1 MLKKSGLPFWALL
14 ALVGVTS
21 LGAFLRLHHLS
32 QRGPINGDEATTI
45 LHARQWM
52 ACGKLF
58 AQKFGF
64 YKAQTQQELLNYIN
78 LHGWSA
84 YDAKAA
90 NAFFRAIGLWLFGD
104 TVYGATLPIAILAIL
119 TIPVLFFFTQRLLAD
134 FRVSLVAAMLLAISP
149 SGVFYGRGF
158 KAEADSMLF
167 LLLAL
172 WCYYEGSQRYRQPHA
187 PRWIWASGWLTGIA
201 VSCNGRAVD
210 FPAIFLLII
219 LAEKFSLR
227 RPILAALGNYF
238 RILAGISMVLVFWEL
253 PYHWAMVTARETGLS
268 FNSQFYTYWEAL
280 LIRREMTLNAYHS
293 GFGWPPDGLQAY
305 LYLACRYEGPTAIL
319 ALLGFGRSVWSK
331 KRFPLAFILAP
342 VVVGFIFFWSAMSHP
357 YYLYSFSIPELYLL
371 AAIGFC
377 WLGDRWLWAEHSRTR
392 IIALWALIAVIITW
406 SGWASWEAVKL
417 RSRMAEAMDWL
428 KQNHPNAVA
437 AVTTYSQAL
446 CEYDN
451 AHVVPLLQMMHP
463 SDFDRAYPQIQFLV
477 VDPPEKFVNC
487 VAGVVPLDQSLLPNA
502 EAFATPF
509 NAFENTTQPV
519 ATFTNVYDRMGF
531 FFLGSQMN
539 YSLAR
544 TRLFLKCYNSKIDS
558 VIRIYN
564 VRDVMQALRPT
575 TKLIFPD
582 NNSAPFE
589 LAR

>member
-1 MLKKSGLPFWALL
+1 M
-14 ALVGVTS
+14 GVTS
-21 LGAFLRLHHLS
+21 FGAFLRLYHLR
-32 QRGPINGDEATTI
+32 QRGPINGDEASTI

-58 AQKFGF
+58 LQRFGF

-78 LHGWSA
+78 LHGWCA

-119 TIPVLFFFTQRLLAD
+119 TIPILFFFTQRLVAD
-134 FRVSLVAAMLLAISP
+134 FRVSLAAALLLAISP

-172 WCYYEGSQRYRQPHA
+172 WCYYEGSQRYAQLHS

-201 VSCNGRAVD
+201 VSCNGRAAD
-210 FPAIFLLII
+210 FPTIFLLLI
-219 LAEKFSLR
+219 LAEKIYLR
-227 RPILAALGNYF
+227 RPFLTAVGNYI
-238 RILAGISMVLVFWEL
+238 RILAGISMVMVFWEL
-253 PYHWAMVTARETGLS
+253 PYHWAMVTARESGLS
-268 FNSQFYTYWEAL
+268 FNNQFYTYWEAL
-280 LIRREMTLNAYHS
+280 LIRREAILRGYKL
-293 GFGWPPDGLQAY
+293 GWTADGLQAY
-305 LYLACRYEGPTAIL
+305 LYLLFRYEGPTAIL
-319 ALLGFGRSVWSK
+319 TMLGLGYAVWSR
-331 KRFPLAFILAP
+331 KRFPMAFILVP
-342 VVVGFIFFWSAMSHP
+342 VVVGFIMFWACAGHV

-392 IIALWALIAVIITW
+392 IIALWTVIAVIITW

-417 RSRMAEAMDWL
+417 RSRMAEAMNWL
-428 KQNHPNAVA
+428 KQNRPNAVV
-437 AVTTYSQAL
+437 AVTSYTPAL
-446 CEYDN
+446 CEYDS
-451 AHVVPLLQMMHP
+451 AHVLPLLQMMQS
-463 SDFDRAYPQIQFLV
+463 SDFNRAYPQIQFLV
-477 VDPPEKFVNC
+477 VDPPDKFGNC
-487 VAGVVPLDQSLLPNA
+487 IAGVLPLDQSLLPSA

-544 TRLFLKCYNSKIDS
+544 TRLLLKCYNPEIDS
-558 VIRIYN
+558 VIRIYD
-564 VRDVMQALRPT
+564 VRDVMQGLRPA
-575 TKLIFPD
+575 TKLIFPAAD
-582 NNSAPFE
+582 SAPIE
-589 LAR
+589 LSR